1 MGLSRDK
8 VVVGLLAGGRS
19 RRFGRD
25 KLALQVHGLPLLHHL
40 VFRVQRAGF
49 RVVILGQPV
58 GVEPPAGVPTLPDRL
73 PGHGPLGG
81 LHTLL
86 SMLAPDQR
94 GFLLPADLP
103 FFDPALIEAMR
114 SHLHASDSALLLLDA
129 HGPQPACG
137 FYAPACL
144 PVLEDCLNRN
154 DNIIWAL
161 LNRVPYRLLPVSEL
175 LPNADPH
182 LLFNLNRPEDEAL
195 FWRLVDDREPLFRYT
210 PAKRTHTTG

>member
-1 MGLSRDK
+1 MPFPRDK
-8 VVVGLLAGGRS
+8 IVVGLLAGGRS

-25 KLALQVHGLPLLHHL
+25 KLALPVDGVPLLHHL
-40 VFRVQRAGF
+40 VSRVQRAGF
-49 RVVILGQPV
+49 RVVVLGKPV
-58 GVEPPAGVPTLPDRL
+58 GVAPPPGAEMLPDRL

-86 SMLAPDQR
+86 AGLAPYER
-94 GFLLPADLP
+94 AFLLPADLP
-103 FFDPALIEAMR
+103 FFDPSLIEAMR
-114 SHLHASDSALLLLDA
+114 RHLHPDDVALLVLDR

-144 PVLEDCLNRN
+144 PVLEDRLRHN

-175 LPNADPH
+175 LPDADPH

-195 FWRLVDDREPLFRYT
+195 FWRLAEERKSLFC
-210 PAKRTHTTG
+210 